1 MGVFEV
7 RSAAGVGFQRC
18 AILKLTI
25 GLSLF
30 AAILSFISLNQVL
43 PYEQWY
49 SALKN
54 DHASEIPAILFSYAY
69 LPRIAVSI
77 LAGAALG
84 LSGCIFQQVL
94 QNPLAEPTTLGV
106 STGAQLALVLSMLWW
121 PGSLE
126 YSRESIAIAGSLFS
140 ACLVFIIA
148 GRDGL
153 SSISL
158 IMAGLVVN
166 MTLGSLAAIT
176 TLFNHEFLSELFVWQ
191 SGRLEQ
197 DGWHQVQF
205 LGTRLALALVI
216 ALAFLRPLSLMEIG
230 EESALGLGLRG
241 AWVRP
246 LILLVPLLLAASIV
260 SAIGVIAFIGLAAP
274 ALARLAGAR
283 RLRERLIGSAMLG
296 SAILWLADQLVQAI
310 PMSSAVVPTGVATA
324 MLGAPLLLL
333 LLGRANTT
341 SARPQHERLIKW
353 RELSNPAVKLVGLL
367 LILLLLIFF
376 SACMGR
382 GEHGW
387 VFQGA
392 EHLDFIGRW
401 RAPRIISSLGAGLLL
416 GLAGV
421 FVQRMFGNSMA
432 SPEVLGISSGASLGV
447 ITLVLLLPLYQPAS
461 VIAAAAIG
469 ALGTTGFVLLL
480 NNRFGYSPQRTIL
493 FGVALGTLLGAISE
507 FLIAGG
513 GSARTL
519 LLTWMSGSTYRA
531 DWGTATSVLV
541 VAAVA
546 LLILPLFGRWLTL
559 LPLGESTARSMG
571 LDVKGARGLI
581 ILAASLMT
589 AAATIVVGP
598 LSFIGLM
605 APHIARAA
613 GFRKT
618 MSQLY
623 AAALLGAIILVAA
636 DLLGRII
643 IFPWQVPAGLL
654 SALIGGPYFLTMM
667 WKKSHG

>member
-1 MGVFEV
+1 
-7 RSAAGVGFQRC
+7 
-18 AILKLTI
+18 
-25 GLSLF
+25 
-30 AAILSFISLNQVL
+30 
-43 PYEQWY
+43 
-49 SALKN
+49 
-54 DHASEIPAILFSYAY
+54 
-69 LPRIAVSI
+69 
-77 LAGAALG
+77 
-84 LSGCIFQQVL
+84 
-94 QNPLAEPTTLGV
+94 
-106 STGAQLALVLSMLWW
+106 
-121 PGSLE
+121 
-126 YSRESIAIAGSLFS
+126 
-140 ACLVFIIA
+140 
-148 GRDGL
+148 
-153 SSISL
+153 
-158 IMAGLVVN
+158 
-166 MTLGSLAAIT
+166 
-176 TLFNHEFLSELFVWQ
+176 
-191 SGRLEQ
+191 
-197 DGWHQVQF
+197 
-205 LGTRLALALVI
+205 
-216 ALAFLRPLSLMEIG
+216 
-230 EESALGLGLRG
+230 
-241 AWVRP
+241 
-246 LILLVPLLLAASIV
+246 
-260 SAIGVIAFIGLAAP
+260 
-274 ALARLAGAR
+274 
-283 RLRERLIGSAMLG
+283 
-296 SAILWLADQLVQAI
+296 
-310 PMSSAVVPTGVATA
+310 
-324 MLGAPLLLL
+324 
-333 LLGRANTT
+333 
-341 SARPQHERLIKW
+341 
-353 RELSNPAVKLVGLL
+353 
-367 LILLLLIFF
+367 
-376 SACMGR
+376 
-382 GEHGW
+382 
-387 VFQGA
+387 
-392 EHLDFIGRW
+392 
-401 RAPRIISSLGAGLLL
+401 
-416 GLAGV
+416 
-421 FVQRMFGNSMA
+421 MA